1 LNGSVPP
8 DLVAIWKRM
17 CSPRGVIEE
26 FARLKEAITQAKGAQ
41 GETGYWE
48 ILRRHGVE
56 NSSQFKSSQPARLCA
71 KELFQAIQSFQQA
84 SAANGAI
91 RVAEVPAAEV
101 QRSGEV
107 QEGKQQN
114 GD

>member
-1 LNGSVPP
+1 V
-8 DLVAIWKRM
+8 
-17 CSPRGVIEE
+17 
-26 FARLKEAITQAKGAQ
+26 RLKEAITQAAGAQ
-41 GETGYWE
+41 GETGYTD

-84 SAANGAI
+84 CAANGAI
-91 RVAEVPAAEV
+91 GVAEGPVVEV
-101 QRSGEV
+101 QRSSEV

-114 GD
+114 AD